1 MNWARVK
8 IALIAVVVFFVVIQF
23 MQPQRT
29 NPPSVASRALS
40 AHVQVP
46 AQVQE
51 YLQRACGD
59 CHSNQTVWPWY
70 SRVAPVSW
78 VVVDDVNQGRRHLN
92 FDDWEAQQSPK
103 QANDHLIDLCKEISE
118 KGMPPF
124 SYRLAHPAVQLKT
137 QEILEICSW
146 TRSFNAD
153 GQTGPGTIR

>member
-8 IALIAVVVFFVVIQF
+8 IALIAVVVLFVGMQF
-23 MQPQRT
+23 VQPERT
-29 NPPSVASRALS
+29 NAPSVASRALS
-40 AHVQVP
+40 AHVQMP
-46 AQVQE
+46 AQVQGA
-51 YLQRACGD
+51 LQRACGD

-92 FDDWEAQQSPK
+92 FDDWEAQQNPK

-124 SYRLAHPAVQLKT
+124 SYRLVHPAVQLKT
-137 QEILEICSW
+137 QEITEICLWS
-146 TRSFNAD
+146 RSFNVER
-153 GQTGPGTIR
+153 QTVSGTIR